1 MEQLDNVNTHLQAV
15 LNKVDRDRTAE
26 INKLKDEEQRLLDRL
41 RDFEIEKE
49 KAAAENGTLNVSD
62 DDLIEINVGGKI
74 IAAKRG
80 TLCQWEGT
88 RLEALFSGRWDKKL
102 VRDING
108 RIFLDLN
115 GDCFQMIVDY
125 MNELTIS
132 SEEDPPEYPTV
143 NEELEEQFQHQLQLL
158 GLNDPVAILGSE
170 IIKRVSHG
178 CTIHSWLNDGGSE
191 CVKIYCSTRDGL
203 SAEAFHKHCDRRG
216 PTLAVIE
223 TAAGDVAGGYTNIS
237 WHTPYGRRHMQANKA
252 FLFALSGFGISSP
265 CKMELEDKDN
275 ERAIEYN
282 SDFGPAF
289 GGKDGYYRSSYDV
302 GEEHDLKVAGST
314 LTLNTGIAYEHGP
327 ASMTNNKAYA
337 IKRIE
342 VFSVSNGEPI
352 HLDPRKRKHYSR
364 SVKNP
369 PAVDRFT
376 KEVNEAINEK
386 WKSLSVLEAQI
397 SSFEESF
404 ADEQS
409 FIDSLSMANG
419 ETSDIITLNVSGTM
433 MTTNRATLMV
443 AEDSVLAQQFDDTK
457 WTEQGNSNSPKVKE
471 WTTDDVTNWVKSI
484 EGIPD
489 SVAGLFWENEI
500 NGLELLALDR
510 DGLKDMGVKR
520 VGTICLLLDEIKSL
534 KEKVNQDVVTLI
546 EHSPY
551 CFGKILDHL
560 RLKRLRS
567 INLLAEDPALPT
579 VCESQ
584 KRRFEKVVKYY
595 FPGDSSSFILGPPL
609 EP

>member
-26 INKLKDEEQRLLDRL
+26 INKLKDEEQRLLHRL

-49 KAAAENGTLNVSD
+49 KVAAKNGTLNVSD

-102 VRDING
+102 VRDGSG

-115 GDCFQMIVDY
+115 GDCFQIIVDY

-132 SEEDPPEYPTV
+132 SEEDPPEYPIV
-143 NEELEEQFQHQLQLL
+143 NEELEEQFQYQLQLL

-170 IIKRVSHG
+170 IIKKFSHG
-178 CTIHSWLNDGGSE
+178 YTIHGWLNDTSTCIKE
-191 CVKIYCSTRDGL
+191 LIYCSSRNGL
-203 SAEAFHKHCDRRG
+203 SAEAFHQNCDQRG
-216 PTLAVIE
+216 PTLTVIE
-223 TAAGDVAGGYTNIS
+223 TTAGDVAGAYNNDAYWS
-237 WHTPYGRRHMQANKA
+237 PYGGRHAQANKA

-265 CKMELEDKDN
+265 CKMELKDKDN
-275 ERAIEYN
+275 KRAIEYN

-289 GGKDGYYRSSYDV
+289 GGRDGDWDYD
-302 GEEHDLKVAGST
+302 EEEEKHDLIVAGST
-314 LTLNTGIAYEHGP
+314 LTLNTGIAYEQGP

-342 VFSVSNGEPI
+342 VFSVSNSEPI
-352 HLDPRKRKHYSR
+352 HLDPRTRKQYSR
-364 SVKNP
+364 SAKNP

-471 WTTDDVTNWVKSI
+471 WTSDDVTNWVKSI

-489 SVAGLFWENEI
+489 SVASLFWENEI

-520 VGTICLLLDEIKSL
+520 VGTICLLLDEVKSL
-534 KEKVNQDVVTLI
+534 KVNQDVMTLI

-560 RLKRLRS
+560 RLKRLHS
-567 INLLAEDPALPT
+567 INLLAEEPSLPT

-584 KRRFEKVVKYY
+584 QKRFEKVVKYY